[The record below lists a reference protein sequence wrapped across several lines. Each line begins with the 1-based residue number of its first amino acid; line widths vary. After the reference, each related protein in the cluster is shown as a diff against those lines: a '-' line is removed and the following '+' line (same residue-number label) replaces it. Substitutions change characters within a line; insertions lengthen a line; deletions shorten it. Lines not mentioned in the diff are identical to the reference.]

1 MTFETLIHEIQA
13 LPVNERKQ
21 LVMVILDSLTEA
33 QPNKPHRILEF
44 ERVAAH
50 LRDIDAQEY
59 VTQLRKEWDA
69 RP

>member
-33 QPNKPHRILEF
+33 QPNKTHSILEF
-44 ERVAAH
+44 EGVAAH

-59 VTQLRKEWDA
+59 VIQLRKEWDA